1 MIPSLGIISQRHII
15 LPSFFQDI
23 WWKLTNGIRQNVSL
37 VKNTPRK
44 RGVKNSISD
53 IYHIHF
59 SLYYK
64 LEVLQIFSDRHSIH
78 MKAFPVMLVH
88 FFQRAGTGEQPLLAF
103 SEACFLSLSLRQ
115 FFSLPF
121 AESPGFF
128 APLYQNPNPKSSA
141 KAMSMM
147 TGCLHC
153 SRPLSPLSLIH
164 I

>member
-53 IYHIHF
+53 IYHTHF

-64 LEVLQIFSDRHSIH
+64 LEVLQIFRGSHSIH

-88 FFQRAGTGEQPLLAF
+88 LFRRTGIGEQPLLAF
-103 SEACFLSLSLRQ
+103 SETCFLSLSLRQ
-115 FFSLPF
+115 FIFLCHLRNLPDFLLMTLDCVFSVL
-121 AESPGFF
+121 
-128 APLYQNPNPKSSA
+128 SA
-141 KAMSMM
+141 HGSKKA
-147 TGCLHC
+147 GL
-153 SRPLSPLSLIH
+153 
-164 I
+164 